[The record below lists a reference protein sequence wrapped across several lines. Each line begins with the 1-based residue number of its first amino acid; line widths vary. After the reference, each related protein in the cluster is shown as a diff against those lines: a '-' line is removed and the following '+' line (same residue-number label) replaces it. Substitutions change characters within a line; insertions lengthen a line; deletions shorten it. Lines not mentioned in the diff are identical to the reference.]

1 MKKLFT
7 LILALAFGFGL
18 KAQCP
23 LSQAIDF
30 TATDCHGTE
39 VHLFDILDGGQYV
52 LIDFF
57 FVNCG
62 PCQQAT
68 PKVVESYYAMGC
80 NMHDVF
86 YMEISDRDS
95 DAACQTWCQNYG
107 VEYPTISGPAGGST
121 ICGSSM
127 YNIPAFPTVILIAPD
142 RSIVINDLWPI
153 NNAQTIITA
162 LEQHGLQQHDCN
174 TPSYNPQVSIT
185 VDQVLETEVTA
196 TFTPNEDCASYGY
209 MMATE
214 AEIQEWM
221 GIAGLDLPEYLW
233 NYGMP
238 GSGVISNT
246 FGDLTPNTEY
256 VIYAVPADIDGNL
269 GEVVQ
274 EPVTTTPGGGDDI
287 MPDFTATD
295 IDGNEIHLYDIL
307 DAGQAVLINFF
318 LTGDPFSE
326 QPMQD
331 VIEAYRL
338 YGCNANDVFFMEIS
352 PNGHDDACQAWVD
365 QFGVQY
371 PTISRDGGG
380 NQIAQDIPVG
390 YYPTIM
396 LIRPDHTFA
405 NRDIYPPTLEYIID
419 AMNAEGYEQHECP
432 MTGELVMSTD
442 TIYIDNQGCYIVP
455 GEITITNMNSE
466 AVQILEYTSEEF
478 TLQCHE
484 GDDPYGG
491 DDIAGLFIAPLESIH
506 VFVLAY
512 PSEQDTIVFGTMRL
526 ITTIGEYVINIVYE
540 EHVGVEESQTSIFSL
555 FPNPANESVTIK
567 GESLGTVRIYN
578 ALGQKVDE
586 FETNGNEL
594 RINTTGYENG
604 VYVVKAGNNTLRF
617 VVRH

>member
-1 MKKLFT
+1 MKKLVT
-7 LILALAFGFGL
+7 LLLALALGFGL

-23 LSQAIDF
+23 LNQAVDF

-95 DAACQTWCQNYG
+95 DAACQNWCQNYG
-107 VEYPTISGPAGGST
+107 VEYPTISGPAGGSG
-121 ICGSSM
+121 ICNTYQIG
-127 YNIPAFPTVILIAPD
+127 AFPTVILIAPD
-142 RSIVINDLWPI
+142 RQILINDLWPI
-153 NNAQTIITA
+153 SNAQTVINA

-196 TFTPNEDCASYGY
+196 TFTPNADCASYGY

-233 NYGMP
+233 TYGMP

-256 VIYAVPADIDGNL
+256 NIYAVPADIDGNL
-269 GEVVQ
+269 GEVVI
-274 EPVTTTPGGGDDI
+274 EPVTTTPGGGSDI

-295 IDGNEIHLYDIL
+295 IEGNEIHLYDIL

-318 LTGDPFSE
+318 LTGDPYSE
-326 QPMQD
+326 QPMPD
-331 VIEAYRL
+331 MIEAYRL
-338 YGCNANDVFFMEIS
+338 YGCNAHDVFFMEICA
-352 PNGHDDACQAWVD
+352 NAYDEACQAWVD
-365 QFGVQY
+365 RFGVEY
-371 PTISRDGGG
+371 PTISRTGGG
-380 NQIAQDIPVG
+380 NDIAQAIPVG

-405 NRDIYPPTLEYIID
+405 NRDIYPPSLEYIID
-419 AMNAEGYEQHECP
+419 AMNGEGYEQHECP
-432 MTGELVMSTD
+432 YEETLTFNTNTV
-442 TIYIDNQGCYIVP
+442 NLNLC
-455 GEITITNMNSE
+455 EITWITVYNNTAE
-466 AVQILEYTSEEF
+466 DATITSICDDLYWLEF
-478 TLQCHE
+478 TLDGQELFSCH
-484 GDDPYGG
+484 
-491 DDIAGLFIAPLESIH
+491 FPLEFTIPQGGSVELGILCEVVGKRAVVPDLVTITSNLPDAH
-506 VFVLAY
+506 FTVMVD
-512 PSEQDTIVFGTMRL
+512 DTWSVDENEASTM
-526 ITTIGEYVINIVYE
+526 
-540 EHVGVEESQTSIFSL
+540 L
-555 FPNPANESVTIK
+555 FPNPANDFVTLS
-567 GESLGTVRIYN
+567 GETLGTVRIYN

-586 FETNGNEL
+586 FEANGSEI
-594 RINTTGYENG
+594 RINTSGYESG
-604 VYVVKAGNNTLRF
+604 VYVVKTGEKMMKF
-617 VVRH
+617 VVKH

>member
-1 MKKLFT
+1 MKKLVT
-7 LILALAFGFGL
+7 LLLALALGFGL

-23 LSQAIDF
+23 LNQAVDF

-95 DAACQTWCQNYG
+95 DAACQNWCQNYG
-107 VEYPTISGPAGGST
+107 VEYPTISGPAGGSG
-121 ICGSSM
+121 ICNTYQIG
-127 YNIPAFPTVILIAPD
+127 AFPTVILIAPD
-142 RSIVINDLWPI
+142 RQILINDLWPI
-153 NNAQTIITA
+153 NNAQTVINA

-196 TFTPNEDCASYGY
+196 TFTPNADCASYGY

-233 NYGMP
+233 TYGMP

-256 VIYAVPADIDGNL
+256 NIYAVPADIDGNL
-269 GEVVQ
+269 GEVVI
-274 EPVTTTPGGGDDI
+274 EPVTTTPGGGSDI

-295 IDGNEIHLYDIL
+295 IEGNEIHLYDIL

-318 LTGDPFSE
+318 LTGDPYSE
-326 QPMQD
+326 QPMPD
-331 VIEAYRL
+331 MIEAYRL
-338 YGCNANDVFFMEIS
+338 YGCNAHDVFFMEICA
-352 PNGHDDACQAWVD
+352 NAYDEACQAWVD
-365 QFGVQY
+365 RFGVEY
-371 PTISRDGGG
+371 PTISRTGGG
-380 NQIAQDIPVG
+380 NDIAQAIPVG

-405 NRDIYPPTLEYIID
+405 NRDIYPPSLEYIID
-419 AMNAEGYEQHECP
+419 AMNGEGYEQHECP
-432 MTGELVMSTD
+432 YEETLTFNTNTV
-442 TIYIDNQGCYIVP
+442 NLNLC
-455 GEITITNMNSE
+455 EITWITVYNNTAE
-466 AVQILEYTSEEF
+466 DATITSICDDLYWLEF
-478 TLQCHE
+478 TLDGQELFSCH
-484 GDDPYGG
+484 
-491 DDIAGLFIAPLESIH
+491 FPLEFTIPQGGSVELGILCEVVGKRAVVPDLVTITSNLPDAH
-506 VFVLAY
+506 FTVMVD
-512 PSEQDTIVFGTMRL
+512 DTWSVDENEASTM
-526 ITTIGEYVINIVYE
+526 
-540 EHVGVEESQTSIFSL
+540 L
-555 FPNPANESVTIK
+555 FPNPANDFVTLS
-567 GESLGTVRIYN
+567 GETLGTVRIYN

-586 FETNGNEL
+586 FEANGSEI
-594 RINTTGYENG
+594 RINTSGYESG
-604 VYVVKAGNNTLRF
+604 VYVVKTGEKMMKF
-617 VVRH
+617 VVKH

>member
-1 MKKLFT
+1 MKRLIT
-7 LILALAFGFGL
+7 LILALAIGFGL

-23 LSQAIDF
+23 LNQAIDF

-39 VHLFDILDGGQYV
+39 IHLFDILDGGQYV

-107 VEYPTISGPAGGST
+107 VEYPTISGPAGGTT

-142 RSIVINDLWPI
+142 RSILINDLWPI
-153 NNAQTIITA
+153 NNAQTVINA

-174 TPSYNPQVSIT
+174 GATYDPQVSIT

-196 TFTPNEDCASYGY
+196 TFTPNEDCASYAY
-209 MMATE
+209 TLATE

-233 NYGMP
+233 TYGMP
-238 GSGVISNT
+238 GSGVISNN

-269 GEVVQ
+269 GDVVQ

-287 MPDFTATD
+287 MPDFTAID

-326 QPMQD
+326 QPMAD
-331 VIEAYRL
+331 MVEAYRL
-338 YGCNANDVFFMEIS
+338 YGCNAHDVFFMEIS

-380 NQIAQDIPVG
+380 NTIAQAIPVG

-405 NRDIYPPTLEYIID
+405 NRDIYPPTLEYIIN
-419 AMNAEGYEQHECP
+419 AMDAEGYEQHECP
-432 MTGELVMSTD
+432 AIYEETLTFSMD
-442 TIYIDNQGCYIVP
+442 TVNIIDNQYEITWITINNNTAENAIVTNICDEYGYLAFVIDDEEIYCNVP
-455 GEITITNMNSE
+455 TEITISQGESKELGIVCNVVAKSIVPDIVTLTSNLPE
-466 AVQILEYTSEEF
+466 ASFVVILEEPWSVNDNTASV
-478 TLQCHE
+478 T
-484 GDDPYGG
+484 
-491 DDIAGLFIAPLESIH
+491 
-506 VFVLAY
+506 
-512 PSEQDTIVFGTMRL
+512 
-526 ITTIGEYVINIVYE
+526 
-540 EHVGVEESQTSIFSL
+540 L
-555 FPNPANESVTIK
+555 FPNPANDFVTLK
-567 GESLGTVRIYN
+567 GENLGTVRVYN
-578 ALGQKVDE
+578 TLGQKVDE
-586 FETNGNEL
+586 FEANGGDL
-594 RINTTGYENG
+594 RISTAGYENG
-604 VYVVKAGNNTLRF
+604 LYVVKAGEKTLKF
-617 VVRH
+617 VVKH